1 MPMIMHTL
9 LQHSVIPLLKMKI
22 KDCVTLIMS
31 YNNSKKTPPVA
42 LGYANKPASGC
53 VFLMQKHVYIRAN
66 EGIKEAIE
74 ILFDFN
80 TLY

>member
-1 MPMIMHTL
+1 
-9 LQHSVIPLLKMKI
+9 
-22 KDCVTLIMS
+22 MS

-80 TLY
+80 TLYYKKASSSVRVMLKVLSCYS